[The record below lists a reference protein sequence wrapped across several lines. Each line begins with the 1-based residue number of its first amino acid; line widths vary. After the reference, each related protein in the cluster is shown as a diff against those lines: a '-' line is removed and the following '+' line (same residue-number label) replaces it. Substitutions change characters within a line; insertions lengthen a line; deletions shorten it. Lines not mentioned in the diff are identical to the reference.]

1 MCYNKGTKVRETYL
15 IKIVDRFKSLKPK
28 GIDIMAINGKKITK
42 AQMFTALADY
52 LNDHDSE
59 QTLAT
64 FTVGA
69 DDKAELISLTI
80 GDAVVGLA
88 HEVELLGNKSK
99 KSGGTKKATDAQV
112 KMEQELLSYM
122 AKFPNELFTASGLV
136 KRVPEFGAYPEP
148 VTTQRVTPRLSAM
161 EARGEVAKSKEK
173 GKTLWQYVA
182 QEEDEA

>member
-1 MCYNKGTKVRETYL
+1 
-15 IKIVDRFKSLKPK
+15 
-28 GIDIMAINGKKITK
+28 MAINGKKITK

-80 GDAVVGLA
+80 GDAVIGLA

-99 KSGGTKKATDAQV
+99 KSGGTKKATDAQI

-122 AKFPNELFTASGLV
+122 TKFPNELFTASGLA
-136 KRVPEFGAYPEP
+136 KRVPEFSAYPEP

-173 GKTLWQYVA
+173 GKTLWQYVE